1 MTVSLN
7 LLPTMLPTMLP
18 TLLPTTTLALLG
30 LACPRPSSPPA
41 APAASSATLLEVSR
55 VVVGGSPGRCTF
67 NEDRPWLVNVHASL
81 GGGDVEEALRR
92 GVEAAGLGGQVVL
105 DWFGEEP
112 PERLELVL
120 GRDLP
125 VELARAVVQV
135 ARDHAQVPLVL
146 SVAQEQSSTCS
157 RSQAYVGSLMPT
169 DQAPTSA
176 EALDRLLATT
186 DDAGFWALV
195 PPSGR

>member
-1 MTVSLN
+1 M
-7 LLPTMLPTMLP
+7 PPIP
-18 TLLPTTTLALLG
+18 TLALLG

-41 APAASSATLLEVSR
+41 AAPSSATLLEVSR
-55 VVVGGSPGRCTF
+55 VVVGGSPGRCAF

-81 GGGDVEEALRR
+81 GDGGDLEATLRR

-105 DWFGEEP
+105 DWFGDEA

-125 VELARAVVQV
+125 VALARAVVQA
-135 ARDHAQVPLVL
+135 ARDHAPVPLVVT
-146 SVAQEQSSTCS
+146 VAQEQSSTCS
-157 RSQAYVGSLMPT
+157 RSQAYVGSLLPT
-169 DQAPTSA
+169 DQAPTTA

-195 PPSGR
+195 PASGR